1 MSEMTDAAIHFE
13 AVKISLNHTQDGA
26 VVKLGLHP
34 DEIPD
39 SLLSDYVGSR
49 YMVAM
54 VRLDQHD
61 QPVVPRDREKVERL
75 KASCGALCRNFKFQ
89 TWLLEGTDMD
99 INESNAVEVLRA
111 RLGIQSRSEFD
122 DNWHARSAFEE
133 MREEFQEWLKVS
145 AH

>member
-1 MSEMTDAAIHFE
+1 VSEMTEAAVHFE

-26 VVKLGLHP
+26 VIKLGLHP
-34 DEIPD
+34 DEIPH

-54 VRLDQHD
+54 VKLDQND
-61 QPVVPRDREKVERL
+61 QPVVPRDKQKIERL

-89 TWLLEGTDMD
+89 QWILRDTGLD
-99 INESNAVEVLRA
+99 INESNAVDQLRTQ
-111 RLGIQSRSEFD
+111 LGIQSRSEFD
-122 DNWHARSAFEE
+122 DNWHARATFEN
-133 MREEFQEWLKVS
+133 MREEFQEWLKLS